1 MEEVSVVEQE
11 EAEMRWSEA
20 MRALKSEMVVLGDTC
35 GGLEVLPRRHSCWIL
50 D

>member
-11 EAEMRWSEA
+11 EAEMRKSEA
-20 MRALKSEMVVLGDTC
+20 MRLKSEMVVLGDTC
-35 GGLEVLPRRHSCWIL
+35 GGLEVLPRRRSCWIL